1 MSSPHSTNPLLH
13 PTAKI
18 PFSHIEPG
26 HVTAAIT
33 THIARGRDAIEQIV
47 RRHADTGA
55 TPTWASLM
63 DALDAAVQ
71 PLDWAA
77 TLVSH
82 LDSVRSSDAL
92 SAAYA
97 EVRPEIS
104 AFYADLPVHAGLWAL
119 LSALAATEE
128 AKHLDP
134 VRARALSKTIDEF
147 RRHGAMLSDEDKRVL
162 VETDRALSSATLS
175 FSQNVLES
183 TGAFALYLEDD
194 GRLAGVPPHVVAAA
208 KRAAA
213 ADDHEGYKLTL
224 HAPCVIPVLTYGQD
238 RGLREQLWR
247 AYNRRASAGDVDN
260 APVICRILSL
270 RKKKASMLGY
280 DDFADLVLEDRM
292 AASGTRAADFVE
304 ELRAASV
311 DAFANEREQLAT
323 FARARDGDAVAP
335 LRPWDVSYYAELL
348 RQARFDFDGEQLRP
362 YFSAER
368 VLEGLF
374 NTVERL
380 YGVHVR
386 PAEGVDVWHPSVQ
399 TYELFDGEKKL
410 GRFFADLY
418 PRDEKRGGAWM
429 HGLALE
435 SEFPTDAA
443 GHLGLICA
451 NVTAPSEGSPA
462 LLDHQ
467 EVETLFHEFGHL
479 MHHLLTEVPIRSMA
493 GTNVAWDFVELPSQI
508 MENWCWHGEGLR
520 TFAKHHETG
529 AEIPEEL
536 FSRLLRSRTF
546 RGASQM
552 MRQLGFASL
561 DLALHRDFDAS
572 QASPEALLAFCRARL
587 DPFSTT
593 ALPSDESMICA
604 FNHLF
609 SSATGYAAGYYS
621 YKWAEVLDADAFSA
635 FATKGLFDR
644 ETGDHFRRTILAR
657 GDAAPPEVLFHDFL
671 GRPPKLAPLLD
682 RSGIGGAP

>member
-18 PFSHIEPG
+18 PFADIEPG
-26 HVTAAIT
+26 HVSAAIT
-33 THIARGRDAIEQIV
+33 MHIARGREAIEQIIQH
-47 RRHADTGA
+47 HAGEGA
-55 TPTWASLM
+55 APTWASLM

-119 LSALAATEE
+119 LSAFAATEE
-128 AKHLDP
+128 ARHLDP
-134 VRARALSKTIDEF
+134 VRARALSKIIDEF
-147 RRHGAMLSDEDKRVL
+147 RRHGAMLSDDDKREL
-162 VETDRALSSATLS
+162 VETDRALSSATLN
-175 FSQNVLES
+175 FSQNVLEA

-194 GRLAGVPPHVVAAA
+194 RRLAGVPPHVVAAA
-208 KRAAA
+208 GRAAA
-213 ADDHEGYKLTL
+213 AEDREGYKLTL

-247 AYNRRASAGDVDN
+247 AYNRRASAGDVNN

-270 RKKKASMLGY
+270 RKKRASLLGY
-280 DDFADLVLEDRM
+280 DNFADLVLEDRM

-311 DAFANEREQLAT
+311 DAFAKEREELST
-323 FARARDGDAVAP
+323 FARARDGDAVVP
-335 LRPWDVSYYAELL
+335 LRPWDVSYYGELL

-362 YFSAER
+362 YFSATS
-368 VLEGLF
+368 VLEGMF

-451 NVTAPSEGSPA
+451 NVTAPSEGAPA

-520 TFAKHHETG
+520 AFAKHHETG

-536 FSRLLRSRTF
+536 FSRLLSSRTF

-561 DLALHRDFDAS
+561 DLALHRDFDPS
-572 QASPEALLAFCRARL
+572 DTSPEALLAFCRARL
-587 DPFSTT
+587 GPFSTT
-593 ALPSDESMICA
+593 ELPSDESMICA

-644 ETGDHFRRTILAR
+644 EMGEHFRRTILAR
-657 GDAAPPEVLFHDFL
+657 GDSAPPEELFRDFL
-671 GRPPKLAPLLD
+671 GRPPKLAPLLE